1 MGLALEWCP
10 CLDQLT
16 SRGLCPGGREECHT
30 DPANL
35 SFTLEHIM
43 LLAIGNHDSPS
54 NLGTLEL
61 REQHAGL
68 GLVESGELTVFTGA
82 KPES

>member
-1 MGLALEWCP
+1 
-10 CLDQLT
+10 
-16 SRGLCPGGREECHT
+16 
-30 DPANL
+30 
-35 SFTLEHIM
+35 M

-61 REQHAGL
+61 REQQAGL

-82 KPES
+82 KPESSEAFLGRIRRKGLRMLF